1 MSAPPASS
9 RSATA
14 SSAANSSS
22 GVSPLFDQDSGWSNP
37 RTQLYALNSR
47 LREPPALIESPIH
60 WIALVRENGAMP
72 RLISSSRRMSSMLEY
87 SEGSFGCRREELSEE
102 QPGAIKPRLVGR
114 VVKGPPLRP
123 QRPTP
128 PRVPSN
134 VVVKGMAGLS
144 LSPRGVTVARM
155 VLEE

>member
-1 MSAPPASS
+1 MSAPLASS

-87 SEGSFGCRREELSEE
+87 EEGSFGCRREELS
-102 QPGAIKPRLVGR
+102 GAIKPRLVGR

-155 VLEE
+155 VLRE

>member
-1 MSAPPASS
+1 
-9 RSATA
+9 
-14 SSAANSSS
+14 
-22 GVSPLFDQDSGWSNP
+22 
-37 RTQLYALNSR
+37 
-47 LREPPALIESPIH
+47 
-60 WIALVRENGAMP
+60 
-72 RLISSSRRMSSMLEY
+72 MSSMLEY
-87 SEGSFGCRREELSEE
+87 EEGSFGCRREELSEE
-102 QPGAIKPRLVGR
+102 ELGAIKPLGRL
-114 VVKGPPLRP
+114 VKGPPLRP